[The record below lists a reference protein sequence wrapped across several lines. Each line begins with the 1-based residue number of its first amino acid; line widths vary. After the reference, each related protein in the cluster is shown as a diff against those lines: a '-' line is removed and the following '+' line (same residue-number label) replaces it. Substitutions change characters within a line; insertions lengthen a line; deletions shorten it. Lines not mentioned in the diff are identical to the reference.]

1 MINARQTP
9 GRLAAW
15 SAKYVTDSVF
25 RRVLILKGFPHLA
38 LTLTLAL
45 SSSMG
50 PPMMVVSLDQA
61 RCRFWTP
68 GSARI
73 IREVGRRIVIPRFQD
88 W

>member
-1 MINARQTP
+1 MLDKLQVVY
-9 GRLAAW
+9 RLVDEICR
-15 SAKYVTDSVF
+15 KLGIPTRPDPQ
-25 RRVLILKGFPHLA
+25 KFPQLA

-50 PPMMVVSLDQA
+50 PPMMVVPLDQA
-61 RCRFWTP
+61 RCRFRPP

-88 W
+88 R